1 MKTPRQ
7 GKPPSAAEAKN
18 SLTVLK
24 LTTTLGAVSLTL
36 AGWGLLAQAESLNAS
51 HTAATDAG
59 VQTLAAALARTT
71 PAATATGASNAAR
84 PVAAAT
90 VQTASVQ
97 SVATAPTMAP
107 TATAEPTPATAMIVA
122 APAITSPTPLPMP
135 TATAT
140 PAVQFKLD
148 VVQWT
153 QTNAGDPVAV
163 VQYNGVLWYVWGPD
177 VDRIERGLDPQYQP
191 VPVNGMARS
200 RGS

>member
-1 MKTPRQ
+1 MNTPKQ
-7 GKPPSAAEAKN
+7 GKSPSAAEAKN

-36 AGWGLLAQAESLNAS
+36 AGWGLLAQAETLNAS
-51 HTAATDAG
+51 HAAAADDG

-71 PAATATGASNAAR
+71 PAATGASDGAR
-84 PVAAAT
+84 SSAAAN
-90 VQTASVQ
+90 VQA
-97 SVATAPTMAP
+97 ATATPTTAP
-107 TATAEPTPATAMIVA
+107 TATPAPTATTAMIVA

-135 TATAT
+135 TTTAT
-140 PAVQFKLD
+140 PAIQFKLD

>member
-1 MKTPRQ
+1 MNTPKQ
-7 GKPPSAAEAKN
+7 GKSPSAAEAKN

-36 AGWGLLAQAESLNAS
+36 AGWGLLAQAETLNAS
-51 HTAATDAG
+51 HVAAADDG

-71 PAATATGASNAAR
+71 PAANVQAATAT
-84 PVAAAT
+84 
-90 VQTASVQ
+90 
-97 SVATAPTMAP
+97 PTTAP
-107 TATAEPTPATAMIVA
+107 TATPAPTAATAMIVA

-140 PAVQFKLD
+140 PAIQFKLD